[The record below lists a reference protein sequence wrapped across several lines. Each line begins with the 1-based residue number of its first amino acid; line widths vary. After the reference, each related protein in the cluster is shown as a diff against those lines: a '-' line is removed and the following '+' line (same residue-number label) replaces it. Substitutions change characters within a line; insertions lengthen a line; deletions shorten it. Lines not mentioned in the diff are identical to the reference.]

1 MLNNLIYYI
10 NPEIIS
16 NNLNFYTESRF
27 RDYKIYNNPF
37 IIKNHYISNKYYE
50 IMDEK
55 NLTDFVLIQNSF
67 IEYFIN
73 NNIFD
78 YIILNIELIY
88 NEFFHSE
95 EKNIQEKEY
104 ILL

>member
-1 MLNNLIYYI
+1 
-10 NPEIIS
+10 
-16 NNLNFYTESRF
+16 
-27 RDYKIYNNPF
+27 
-37 IIKNHYISNKYYE
+37 
-50 IMDEK
+50 MDEI
-55 NLTDFVLIQNSF
+55 NLADFVLIQNSF

-78 YIILNIELIY
+78 YIIINIELIY